1 MTLEIAIV
9 LILLVAAIVLFAT
22 EKYPIDLVAIGIM
35 TVLMLSGIIT
45 GEEGISGFSNTATV
59 TVGAMFILSAGLF
72 KTGAI
77 NYLGTALARL
87 GKNNLP
93 IIALT
98 MMLTVGVISAFINN
112 TAAVAIFMPIVLG
125 LARDTRISVSKLLM
139 PLSFASMF
147 GGVCTLIGTSTNIL
161 VNAIMV
167 QHGQRAFSM
176 FEFAPLGLI
185 MMAAGTLYMI
195 LIGVRLI
202 PNRRSPGD
210 LTQTFG
216 MGDYLT
222 EVVLLPDAESVGK
235 PLRDSPLV
243 HDLDIDILGIYR
255 DKHLLNFPASETIL
269 RGNDLLRVRC
279 NVEKIK
285 QLQEREGVALKSGL
299 KWRDEVLE
307 SEDVVLVEGVIAP
320 NSPLEGKSLKQV
332 GFRNA
337 YGATALAILHHGEIM
352 HERLGTVPLRS
363 GDVLLIEV
371 RRDRLNQLK
380 QNQTFVI
387 VSEVGLPEFRRQKI
401 LPALAIIVGVV
412 VAATLNILP
421 IMVGAIVGCILLV
434 MTRCV
439 TLDEAR
445 QSIEWKVIFLLA
457 GVLPLGIAMEKS
469 GAALLLSNTIIQG
482 VGEFGPVAIMSA
494 LFLLTTLLTNV
505 MSNNATAALLA
516 PIAIA
521 TAQALNLNTR
531 PFLMAI
537 TFAASLSFMTPIGY
551 QTNTLIYGPGQYRF
565 ADFLRVGT
573 PLNLLFWILATLLIP
588 RFWPF

>member
-1 MTLEIAIV
+1 MTFEIAIV
-9 LILLVAAIVLFAT
+9 LVLLVAAIVLFAT
-22 EKYPIDLVAIGIM
+22 EKYPVDLVALGIM
-35 TVLMLSGIIT
+35 TLLMLSGIIT
-45 GEEGISGFSNTATV
+45 GQEGISGFSNMATV
-59 TVGAMFILSAGLF
+59 TVGAMFVLSTGLF
-72 KTGAI
+72 KTGAV
-77 NYLGTALARL
+77 NYLGTALTRL
-87 GKNNLP
+87 GKNSLP
-93 IIALT
+93 TAVLT
-98 MMLTVGVISAFINN
+98 MMLTVGIISAFINN

-125 LARDTRISVSKLLM
+125 LARDTRVSASKLLM

-161 VNAIMV
+161 VSAIVV
-167 QHGQRAFSM
+167 QHRQPAFSM

-185 MMAAGTLYMI
+185 MMAAGTLYMMTV
-195 LIGVRLI
+195 GVRLI

-222 EVVLLPDAESVGK
+222 EVVLLPEAESVGK
-235 PLRDSPLV
+235 TLRDSPLV
-243 HDLDIDILGIYR
+243 HDLDLDVLTLYR
-255 DKHLLNFPASETIL
+255 GKHPLQLPGGETVL
-269 RGNDLLRVRC
+269 AANDLLRIRC

-285 QLQEREGVALKSGL
+285 QLQQREGVALKSGL

-332 GFRNA
+332 GFRNT

-352 HERLGTVPLRS
+352 HERLGTAPLRS

-371 RRDRLNQLK
+371 RRDRLDQLK
-380 QNQTFVI
+380 QNQTFVF
-387 VSEVGLPEFRRQKI
+387 VSEVGLPEFRRHKM
-401 LPALAIIVGVV
+401 LPALAIILGVV
-412 VAATLNILP
+412 AAATLNILP
-421 IMVGAIVGCILLV
+421 IMVSAIVGCILLV
-434 MTRCV
+434 LTGCV

-445 QSIEWKVIFLLA
+445 QSVEWKVIFLLA

-469 GAALLLSNTIIQG
+469 GAALLLSNTIIKG
-482 VGEFGPVAIMSA
+482 VGEWGPVAIMSA

-521 TAQALNLNTR
+521 TAQSLNLNAR
-531 PFLMAI
+531 PFLIAI